1 MKKIFV
7 VSFLALSLLML
18 SACSNDSGEPVA
30 ETPEVVLEEMTAED
44 VINTLAEAGFPISHV
59 IVYNE
64 ETDPNG
70 LLGRPNSYTSK
81 AAAADSRVEQY
92 DVESD
97 PLGVGVE
104 VFETTELAESRKE
117 YIDSFSSGAA
127 NMFSEY
133 SYIEGGVL
141 LRIDYD
147 LTPDQ
152 AAVYERALRD
162 MADGKKPVFS
172 E

>member
-7 VSFLALSLLML
+7 VLFLALSLLML
-18 SACSNDSGEPVA
+18 SACSNDSGEPVT
-30 ETPEVVLEEMTAED
+30 EVPEVVLEEMTAED
-44 VINTLAEAGFPISHV
+44 VINTLAEAGFPISNV

-70 LLGRPNSYTSK
+70 LLGRPNGYTSK
-81 AAAADSRVEQY
+81 AHAADNRVEQY
-92 DVESD
+92 DAESD
-97 PLGVGVE
+97 PLGVKVE
-104 VFETTELAESRKE
+104 VFETTALAESRKE
-117 YIDSFSSGAA
+117 YIDGFSSGAA

-133 SYIEGGVL
+133 SYIQDGVL

-147 LTPDQ
+147 LTPAQ
-152 AAVYERALRD
+152 AAVYEQALQD